1 MIRINFKERT
11 FNIDDIFCK
20 YPIGH
25 LKIIWP
31 MIQEGVWVIPCK
43 SIYIQ
48 YTHCERKQLNIFI
61 FLIEGGYILSTKE
74 KEKNVIF
81 DEVNALIW
89 NKFLLG

>member
-1 MIRINFKERT
+1 M
-11 FNIDDIFCK
+11 
-20 YPIGH
+20 
-25 LKIIWP
+25 
-31 MIQEGVWVIPCK
+31 PCK